1 MSRSADPCKLRPQTV
16 FSTRHSRQSRLILH
30 WRSTGAEEQGR
41 DMFCA
46 VLAWSRVRFVRF
58 GPDQTRTTTLELL
71 AECFEELG
79 GVPALVLT
87 DRMSCLKA
95 GVVANV
101 VVPHPEYV
109 AFATRF
115 GFKPDCCEAADP
127 ESKGLV
133 ENWCGYAQTDLL
145 IPALLEPERPNLE
158 AWNVAARA
166 WRASM
171 IWLPTRLIHTA
182 SAPSQHRE
190 GFVVIHYLGGAWH
203 LAPRGAQFPRSE
215 DLPLAD
221 LLDRWANDIESA
233 VCNVLASTA
242 AKV

>member
-115 GFKPDCCEAADP
+115 GLRFVITEREVLRPVPSRRPPVRAVATRTVDKRG
-127 ESKGLV
+127 SIRFGSGL
-133 ENWCGYAQTDLL
+133 
-145 IPALLEPERPNLE
+145 
-158 AWNVAARA
+158 
-166 WRASM
+166 
-171 IWLPTRLIHTA
+171 
-182 SAPSQHRE
+182 
-190 GFVVIHYLGGAWH
+190 YL
-203 LAPRGAQFPRSE
+203 
-215 DLPLAD
+215 
-221 LLDRWANDIESA
+221 
-233 VCNVLASTA
+233 V
-242 AKV
+242 